1 MQTWLD
7 FYTDGA
13 KETFSNA
20 SRLFETGAAPA
31 PATDYDAM
39 RLMINHNMAILGICT
54 PILLSD
60 RHQDAAVFSHFIAPY
75 FRRAGDGWQSGS
87 ALQLSE
93 GLVGDLSGARVPESD
108 CWLEQLRGS
117 AWYIDLPHNSLL
129 IGENLQARAIFSLP
143 GKAGSAVVMNTI
155 LTRPGSNQMVA
166 RLTWIWGEKP
176 VGGFIST
183 DVLTDVD
190 VDAVRDGIENLT
202 ALALLYKAIAGA
214 EQGADV
220 PHKCA
225 SDMAKNPRR
234 EARVRKKFSLFRV
247 RRLSSP
253 PDGFGGHHT
262 HRQGGWQIAVRHKVS
277 WHFKLQPHGPQRS
290 LRKLVRIDGYERG
303 PVDGIVKPDL
313 HVL

>member
-13 KETFSNA
+13 KETFSNVG
-20 SRLFETGAAPA
+20 RLFETGAAPA

-39 RLMINHNMAILGICT
+39 RLIITHNMAILGISN
-54 PILLSD
+54 PMLLSD
-60 RHQDAAVFSHFIAPY
+60 WHRDAAVFWHFIAPY
-75 FRRAGDGWQSGS
+75 FRRAGDSWQSGS

-93 GLVGDLSGARVPESD
+93 ELVGDLVGARVPESNF
-108 CWLEQLRGS
+108 WLEQLKGS

-129 IGENLQARAIFSLP
+129 VGENLQARAIFSLP
-143 GKAGSAVVMNTI
+143 SNEGNSVVMNTI
-155 LTRPGSNQMVA
+155 LTRPGSNKMMA
-166 RLTWIWGEKP
+166 RLSWIWGERP
-176 VGGFIST
+176 VAGFT
-183 DVLTDVD
+183 LTDVD
-190 VDAVRDGIENLT
+190 VDAVRDCIENLT
-202 ALALLYKAIAGA
+202 ALALLYKAIAGT
-214 EQGADV
+214 EQGTDV

-225 SDMAKNPRR
+225 NDMAKNPRR

-247 RRLSSP
+247 RQLSSP
-253 PDGFGGHHT
+253 PDGFGGRHT
-262 HRQGGWQIAVRHKVS
+262 HHQGGWQIAVRHKVS

-303 PVDGIVKPDL
+303 PADGIVKPDL